1 MTPFAYSGASFTSS
15 TTSGIDSS
23 NKGHQMLQKMGWSA
37 GGLGAAGQG
46 IAEPI
51 SGGHV
56 RDKQDQYKGIN
67 IEKTRSRGHKS
78 RWDD

>member
-1 MTPFAYSGASFTSS
+1 
-15 TTSGIDSS
+15 
-23 NKGHQMLQKMGWSA
+23 MLQKMGWSA

-56 RDKQDQYKGIN
+56 RDRQDQYKGIGVN
-67 IEKTRSRGHKS
+67 LNDPYENFRKNKGAAFISRMKERALEKMT
-78 RWDD
+78 

>member
-1 MTPFAYSGASFTSS
+1 MNFKRNVAAYRGASFAGASG
-15 TTSGIDSS
+15 GIDSS

-51 SGGHV
+51 HAGAV
-56 RDKQDQYKGIN
+56 RDKQDQYKGY
-67 IEKTRSRGHKS
+67 
-78 RWDD
+78 